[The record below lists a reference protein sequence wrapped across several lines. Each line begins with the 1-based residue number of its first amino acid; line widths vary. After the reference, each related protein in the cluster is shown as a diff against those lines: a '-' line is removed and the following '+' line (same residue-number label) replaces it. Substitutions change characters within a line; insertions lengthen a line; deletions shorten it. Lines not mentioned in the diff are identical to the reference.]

1 MAFTREIM
9 ALVAIMLFTSH
20 IDLAQSL
27 DIAYCAS
34 INTASTNGNASIY
47 QSNGLC
53 YDFCLDDYAFSVL
66 QDDSCWCSN
75 YVPDKTVQVDSSECN
90 AACPG
95 YPSDLCGADGLWE
108 YIALEKSPSGTTGA
122 STSTQTS
129 TPDPITRTVQNTVTV
144 TPTVHATTSKSSTSV
159 PDTTEETTTEKTTTA
174 QHTSTTTP
182 SPSVSVHTV
191 TAGGTVSLQTVT
203 VIPTV
208 TAGADTSATADANST
223 GMTASHQG
231 LSAGQAAGIA
241 IGVLGA
247 VAIAIAAGVFFF
259 LRRKKRQGQGDII
272 EDNTGSHR
280 GSSAGMMSTP
290 TTTMASVWDGDNASG
305 GRRNSRFMPHD
316 PRMDPYT
323 TNIYSRFD
331 NKSHESVNTL
341 QDNRDYS
348 RKVLRTTNPD
358 PTDPE

>member
-9 ALVAIMLFTSH
+9 ALVAIVLFTSH

-129 TPDPITRTVQNTVTV
+129 TPD
-144 TPTVHATTSKSSTSV
+144 
-159 PDTTEETTTEKTTTA
+159 TTEGTTTEKTTTA

-280 GSSAGMMSTP
+280 GSSAGMMGTP

>member
-129 TPDPITRTVQNTVTV
+129 T
-144 TPTVHATTSKSSTSV
+144 